1 MPMIELSTGAT
12 LDVLET
18 GNPDGQPVVLIHG
31 LLGTGLLNF
40 ADLIDWL
47 APDYRV
53 IAPTLRGYGESLPKP
68 RDFPARFYQ
77 RDADDVLALLDALEL
92 TNNVRLMG
100 FSDGGETALC
110 LASTAPERFESV
122 LVWGAVGHFGPEMRP
137 IAQRVYRAD
146 WLTPELMATHHI
158 DNADSFALRW
168 IRAFHQII
176 DLGGDITLSRAEQF
190 TMPLM
195 VILGDQDTLNPV
207 SYGEKLVEALPNGKL
222 VVLPCGH
229 NVHKELPAEFK
240 QAVVTFWGG

>member
-1 MPMIELSTGAT
+1 MSMIEISTGAT

-77 RDADDVLALLDALEL
+77 RDADDVLALLDALGL
-92 TNNVRLMG
+92 TDNIRLMG
-100 FSDGGETALC
+100 FSDGGETAFC
-110 LASTAPERFESV
+110 AAAKAPERFESV
-122 LVWGAVGHFGPEMRP
+122 IVWGAVGHFGQEMRP
-137 IAQRVYRAD
+137 IAQQVYRAS

-158 DNADSFALRW
+158 ESADAFALRW

-176 DLGGDITLSRAEQF
+176 DLGGDITLSQADQL
-190 TMPLM
+190 TMPVMLL
-195 VILGDQDTLNPV
+195 LGDQDTLNPV
-207 SYGEKLVEALPNGKL
+207 AYGERFVQALPNGKL

-229 NVHKELPAEFK
+229 GVHKEKTAEFNHHVLK
-240 QAVVTFWGG
+240 FWNG